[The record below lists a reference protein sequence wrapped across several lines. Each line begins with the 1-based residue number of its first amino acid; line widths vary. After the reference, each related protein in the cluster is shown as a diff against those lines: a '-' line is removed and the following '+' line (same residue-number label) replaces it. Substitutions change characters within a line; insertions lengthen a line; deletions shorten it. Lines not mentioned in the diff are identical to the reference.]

1 VTIVQNVSPEQ
12 CMPEYWYVKMYQCIS
27 YAVSMYRRVYV
38 RMYQLELCIRLSV
51 YVSLEWGV
59 SMNN

>member
-1 VTIVQNVSPEQ
+1 
-12 CMPEYWYVKMYQCIS
+12 MLEYMYGKIYQCIS

-38 RMYQLELCIRLSV
+38 RMYQLELCIGLSV

-59 SMNN
+59 SVNN